1 MLPPIKEIPLT
12 QTIAAIGALGT
23 AAFGIVDASKSAFS
37 FINRIGLSHIR
48 QTIDL
53 LTPGPAGVNSLG
65 RRQILETVEANWIN
79 GADLNRQKCTAV
91 SLIQGHLIATNAAGL
106 AQNTNVDSSTL
117 EAIAGNTLSG
127 VMLSPQQTAVQ
138 TRFELIVNTLID
150 EAYQRA
156 DERYRNGTRSL
167 AACVAVL
174 LAIAG
179 GWVLLGSRFWELDH
193 VACALLVGLL
203 AVPLAPMAKDVSSA
217 LAAATDALQGPKTPA
232 VDAAVAVASAMQAP
246 RAPVVA
252 AVGGVPVAA
261 KPLIEAANSQQNS
274 TPDA

>member
-12 QTIAAIGALGT
+12 QTITAVGALGT
-23 AAFGIVDASKSAFS
+23 AAFGIVDASKTAFS

-48 QTIDL
+48 KTIEL

-65 RRQILETVEANWIN
+65 RRQILETIEANWIN
-79 GADLNRQKCTAV
+79 GADLSRQKCAAV
-91 SLIQGHLIATNAAGL
+91 SLIQGHLIATNASGL
-106 AQNTNVDSSTL
+106 AQNTNVDSTTL
-117 EAIAGNTLSG
+117 QAIAANTLSG
-127 VMLSPQQTAVQ
+127 VMLSPQEAAVQ

-174 LAIAG
+174 LALVG
-179 GWVLLGSRFWELDH
+179 GWVLLGNQFWELDQ

-203 AVPLAPMAKDVSSA
+203 AVPLAPMAKDLSSA

-232 VDAAVAVASAMQAP
+232 VDAIAVASATQAP
-246 RAPVVA
+246 RAPVVS
-252 AVGGVPVAA
+252 AVGAAA
-261 KPLIEAANSQQNS
+261 KPLIEASSPHPNLA
-274 TPDA
+274 PDA